1 MEALNGFQK
10 SAAVKTVP
18 WFLENMP
25 PAYFRA
31 INEKERLQHLNAITA
46 LVNAQQP
53 EVMLRSPEDKVYS
66 YIRSGANYPGLLAN
80 VIDQLPKNI
89 DGAELARVKIFTS
102 LDDTLGVDIFRFGKQ
117 GASFSLILLLLPLL
131 LGLRHPCSHHLL
143 LLFHSTRA
151 VQGPEP
157 RGEERA

>member
-1 MEALNGFQK
+1 
-10 SAAVKTVP
+10 
-18 WFLENMP
+18 MP

-80 VIDQLPKNI
+80 VLAQLPKSI

-102 LDDTLGVDIFRFGKQ
+102 IDDTMGLDIFRFGKQ
-117 GASFSLILLLLPLL
+117 GAQPISPYPSISMA
-131 LGLRHPCSHHLL
+131 CESH
-143 LLFHSTRA
+143 T
-151 VQGPEP
+151 
-157 RGEERA
+157 

>member
-1 MEALNGFQK
+1 MCTPNAHLQSGHSQEELFEALNGFQK
-10 SAAVKTVP
+10 DAASKTVP

-53 EVMLRSPEDKVYS
+53 EVMLRSPDDKVYS

-80 VIDQLPKNI
+80 VLEQLPKNI

-102 LDDTLGVDIFRFGKQ
+102 IDDTMGLDIFRFGKQ
-117 GASFSLILLLLPLL
+117 GELTISCIMNSL
-131 LGLRHPCSHHLL
+131 LRI
-143 LLFHSTRA
+143 
-151 VQGPEP
+151 
-157 RGEERA
+157 